1 MQCKQKMYN
10 TRLFANKQ
18 RHKDLLI
25 LQNTLLSNYC
35 LFITHFCIIRNRY
48 ILFSLHLTSRLYKV
62 VYNLWLK
69 IFHGLIGTFFEVATY
84 SSKLERVKWLLILLL
99 FIYFIS
105 QLLDFY
111 LLRFACKEGLTMHT
125 LS

>member
-62 VYNLWLK
+62 IDNLRLK

-99 FIYFIS
+99 FICSIS
-105 QLLDFY
+105 HIFSTSIFLSVCFV
-111 LLRFACKEGLTMHT
+111 FANA
-125 LS
+125 S